1 MYREIPPR
9 RSGYSHQEELS
20 SISDSEFTSL
30 FIPPKYSKLQKF
42 FQVLTFVLFFG
53 YIKIVIALFFF
64 ILFFIL
70 VLVLPYIK
78 PFFLNNKTFKSF
90 CHIILQPTVRL
101 MFFGMGIVHI
111 NVSGKMHPDCR
122 YIVANNLALIDSI
135 LLFTLFPMSLVC
147 NDSLTS
153 NYFIKRIR
161 YVLDLIFV
169 DASKTPNITQA
180 LLEFASDP
188 SYLPVVVFPEFRPTN
203 GNKILK
209 FEPVAFASEYYV
221 QPVTIRYR
229 MWLTH
234 LGKNTICELYD
245 SWIMNLWGLFSTPF
259 ITVDVS
265 FLDPQYWKETDK
277 ILPTVRAEQTQLL
290 IANDLSVPAVDRS
303 GASAWIPKQKL
314 E

>member
-1 MYREIPPR
+1 MYREIPPKQR
-9 RSGYSHQEELS
+9 RYSHQEELS

-30 FIPPKYSKLQKF
+30 FIPPKYSKIQKF
-42 FQVLTFVLFFG
+42 FQVFTFILFFG
-53 YIKIVIALFFF
+53 YIKILIALFFF

-78 PFFLNNKTFKSF
+78 PIFLNNKTFKSF

-111 NVSGKMHPDCR
+111 NVFGKMHPDCR

-153 NYFIKRIR
+153 NYFVKRIR

-180 LLEFASDP
+180 LLEYASDP

-229 MWLTH
+229 LWLTH
-234 LGKNTICELYD
+234 LGGNTICELYD
-245 SWIMNLWGLFSTPF
+245 SWIMNLWGLFSTPW

-265 FLDPQYWKETDK
+265 FLDPQYWKETDR
-277 ILPTVRAEQTQLL
+277 ILPNIRAEQTQLL
-290 IANDLSVPAVDRS
+290 IANQLSVPAVNRS

-314 E
+314 D